1 MAGVV
6 ATFGINYH
14 TYSSTTAAA
23 ASGLIRL
30 YKIQSKASRNCV
42 IVCFTKTKHS
52 MAKNGKQKN
61 TKMCNCKLSS

>member
-14 TYSSTTAAA
+14 TYSGTTAAA

-30 YKIQSKASRNCV
+30 HEIQSKASRNCV
-42 IVCFTKTKHS
+42 VVFYE
-52 MAKNGKQKN
+52 N
-61 TKMCNCKLSS
+61 